1 MFAPPF
7 PPTSGGAMQGQPGQS
22 FQNVNAQGGPP
33 PPQFGGYPKPPFDP
47 SQGYNSNLPAGNMQ
61 NQSQPMNYQARQF
74 PQAPTST
81 PSSQQPPSGPSTVNG
96 MPGAG
101 AYPQQAP
108 TNGFAPHTTAN
119 FQTPQQTASATSQAN
134 GPVPQMP
141 PQSHSGPFP
150 PQQAFPTPSQLSM
163 QSYSTG
169 GQQNHSSP
177 GYPQASAFQPP
188 QAPQQQQTST
198 GQNISGGVPPPSFP
212 PSMPGHGPA
221 GFPTTGGNAQQN
233 AGTAAPGAAM
243 TNQSHIGPPS
253 MPGGFPPGPPGA
265 GPRGMPGSGPG
276 APGAPGAPQAG
287 TPGMPNFGYQGM
299 PNSAHPGMPS
309 AGPPGMPNTGQLG
322 KPSAGPPGMPGMP
335 GGGIPG
341 MPNAGPPGMPGV
353 PGAGPPSMPGMSGA
367 APPGMPGVPGAGPPG
382 MSGYPAMPGMPGA
395 GQPGM
400 SGGIPGAAP
409 PGMLGAGPP
418 GMPGFPQGPG
428 MPPGGPSM
436 QSRQPQPQ
444 PQQRLDPNMMPSAV
458 EVMEIDSAQAGQF
471 PTGYPHANPPP
482 LVSTDFYAV
491 DQGNCSPRL
500 MRSTMYMAP
509 ASNDLLKS
517 SQIPFAVACS
527 PFATLHPQERPAPI
541 IDLGPGGPVRCQRC
555 KAYMCPFMEFQ
566 DGGRRFR
573 CPFCHA
579 STPVEDVYF
588 AHLDHTGRRTDI
600 DHRPELFLGAYEFIA
615 TKQYCKNGLPPKE
628 PAFIFMIDV
637 SYNAIQNGMLHV
649 VCSNL
654 ERILHRLPKELGASE
669 SVIHVGLATFDQVVH
684 FFDLSAAQPSMMV
697 VGDVEDMFVPI
708 VDGLLMPYPQAVQ
721 AIRAALAE
729 IPRLFASS
737 RMTETILGPVVQAG
751 LDALQCADRAGK
763 LFVFSTSLP
772 TVEAPGKLKTRNERN
787 LLGTDKEKTALAPQ
801 GEFYTKLGEQCVK
814 AGVTVDLFL
823 FPNSFVDVASVA
835 QLSAVTGGN
844 VYKYQYFVADKDAPR
859 FLADLT
865 NDVSRQ
871 IAFDCMARVRSSA
884 GIRPVVFQGSFYMEN
899 TTDLEMA
906 SIDEDKTFFAELKHD
921 DKLSDQNAI
930 IQCAVLFT
938 SVSGQRRLRILNLC
952 LPVSSDYN
960 QLYRV
965 ADQGALVSYLLKN
978 AVQINREK
986 GQKEM
991 KEQIFQ
997 RCAQILATYREK
1009 VSESAPLGQLILPE
1023 TLKLLP
1029 LFVNS
1034 IVKNDAINGGSEM
1047 TVDDKVWM
1055 IELIRGMRIDHTML
1069 LLYPKIAPVDH
1080 LELQDPQ
1087 EITSIASSVRASY
1100 DNLSN
1105 TKAYLI
1111 DNGIVLFLWIGLG
1124 VAESWIQDIFGVNS
1138 VAMLDTENAQI
1149 PEKDNPRSRGLRR
1162 AVDLLQEVGPRKR
1175 KLFVI
1180 REKDALEPW
1189 MKKFLVEDRSGPNV
1203 MSYVDFLC
1211 YIHREIRNILT

>member
-1 MFAPPF
+1 MFAPPL
-7 PPTSGGAMQGQPGQS
+7 PPTSGGGQVQQPGAFPSQNANFPPPGAAPQPQFDAFPKQPTGPPQGYPGPS
-22 FQNVNAQGGPP
+22 LAGNSMPNQPSQQYSQQRQFPAVPASSSTPNQQFNPAYPTTNGKPVGVSQAQQPINGFQTPNQAQGGYQQPHPP
-33 PPQFGGYPKPPFDP
+33 MPT
-47 SQGYNSNLPAGNMQ
+47 S
-61 NQSQPMNYQARQF
+61 SQPN
-74 PQAPTST
+74 
-81 PSSQQPPSGPSTVNG
+81 GP
-96 MPGAG
+96 MMAAG
-101 AYPQQAP
+101 APARSP
-108 TNGFAPHTTAN
+108 
-119 FQTPQQTASATSQAN
+119 
-134 GPVPQMP
+134 
-141 PQSHSGPFP
+141 
-150 PQQAFPTPSQLSM
+150 AFPTQPM
-163 QSYSTG
+163 QSSQNNIPQP
-169 GQQNHSSP
+169 QQPFGAPQGPPTTQPHP
-177 GYPQASAFQPP
+177 QQGYPPAMQP
-188 QAPQQQQTST
+188 PQQQQQQHPGSAPMGRPTPPFPQMGGPVPSS
-198 GQNISGGVPPPSFP
+198 NANSGPSPPA
-212 PSMPGHGPA
+212 MGPG
-221 GFPTTGGNAQQN
+221 FGG
-233 AGTAAPGAAM
+233 PGAA
-243 TNQSHIGPPS
+243 TNNQQQ
-253 MPGGFPPGPPGA
+253 F
-265 GPRGMPGSGPG
+265 
-276 APGAPGAPQAG
+276 
-287 TPGMPNFGYQGM
+287 
-299 PNSAHPGMPS
+299 
-309 AGPPGMPNTGQLG
+309 
-322 KPSAGPPGMPGMP
+322 SAGPPGMPGFAPSMPSSGPGGMAGGPPTMSGGPPTMP
-335 GGGIPG
+335 GGGSG
-341 MPNAGPPGMPGV
+341 MTAAGPPGMP
-353 PGAGPPSMPGMSGA
+353 AMPSMPGMA
-367 APPGMPGVPGAGPPG
+367 PGMPGMAPGVPGMA
-382 MSGYPAMPGMPGA
+382 PGMPGMA
-395 GQPGM
+395 PGM
-400 SGGIPGAAP
+400 
-409 PGMLGAGPP
+409 PGMAP
-418 GMPGFPQGPG
+418 GMPGFPQGTGGAPMPG
-428 MPPGGPSM
+428 
-436 QSRQPQPQ
+436 RQGQPQ

-509 ASNDLLKS
+509 ASNDLLKA
-517 SQIPFAVACS
+517 SQLPFAVACS
-527 PFATLHPQERPAPI
+527 PFASLHPQERPAPI

-579 STPVEDVYF
+579 TTPVEDVYF

-637 SYNAIQNGMLHV
+637 SYNAIQNGMLNV
-649 VCSNL
+649 ICANL
-654 ERILHRLPKELGASE
+654 ERVLQRLPKEIGAPE
-669 SVIHVGLATFDQVVH
+669 SVVHVGLATFDQVVH

-697 VGDVEDMFVPI
+697 VGDVGDMFVPI
-708 VDGLLMPYPQAVQ
+708 VDGLLLPYSQAAP

-729 IPRLFASS
+729 IPRLFCQS
-737 RMTETILGPVVQAG
+737 RVTETILGPVVQAG
-751 LDALQCADRAGK
+751 LDALQSADRVGK
-763 LFVFSTSLP
+763 LMVFTTSLP
-772 TVEAPGKLKTRNERN
+772 TVEAPGKLKARNERN
-787 LLGTDKEKTALAPQ
+787 LLGTDKEKTALMPQ

-814 AGVTVDLFL
+814 NGVTVDLFL
-823 FPNSFVDVASVA
+823 FPNSFVDVASIA

-844 VYKYQYFVADKDAPR
+844 VYKYQYFVAEKDSSR
-859 FLADLT
+859 FLADLSH
-865 NDVSRQ
+865 NVSRN

-884 GIRPVVFQGSFYMEN
+884 GIRPVLFQGSFYMEN
-899 TTDLEMA
+899 STDLEIA
-906 SIDEDKTFFAELKHD
+906 SLDEDKTFFAEMKHD
-921 DKLSDQNAI
+921 DKLTDQNAI

-986 GQKEM
+986 GLKDM

-1034 IVKNDAINGGSEM
+1034 IVKNDSINGGSEM

-1055 IELIRGMRIDHTML
+1055 IELIRGMRVDHSML

-1087 EITSIASSVRASY
+1087 EITSITGTVRASY

-1124 VAESWIQDIFGVNS
+1124 VAEAWIQDIFGVNS

-1149 PEKDNPRSRGLRR
+1149 PEKDNARSRGLRR
-1162 AVDLLQEVGPRKR
+1162 AVELLQETGPRKR
-1175 KLFVI
+1175 KLFVV

-1211 YIHREIRNILT
+1211 YIHREIRNILA

>member
-1 MFAPPF
+1 M
-7 PPTSGGAMQGQPGQS
+7 
-22 FQNVNAQGGPP
+22 NIKNASLVSA
-33 PPQFGGYPKPPFDP
+33 QFGGYPKPPFDP
-47 SQGYNSNLPAGNMQ
+47 SQGHNSNLPAGNMQ

-81 PSSQQPPSGPSTVNG
+81 PSSQQPPSGPPTVNG

-101 AYPQQAP
+101 GYPQQAP
-108 TNGFAPHTTAN
+108 TNGFAPHSTAN

-134 GPVPQMP
+134 GP
-141 PQSHSGPFP
+141 
-150 PQQAFPTPSQLSM
+150 AFCYL
-163 QSYSTG
+163 YLLF
-169 GQQNHSSP
+169 
-177 GYPQASAFQPP
+177 A
-188 QAPQQQQTST
+188 
-198 GQNISGGVPPPSFP
+198 V
-212 PSMPGHGPA
+212 
-221 GFPTTGGNAQQN
+221 
-233 AGTAAPGAAM
+233 M

-253 MPGGFPPGPPGA
+253 MPGGFPPGPPGS
-265 GPRGMPGSGPG
+265 GPRGLPGSGPG
-276 APGAPGAPQAG
+276 APGAPGAPQAA
-287 TPGMPNFGYQGM
+287 TPGMPNF
-299 PNSAHPGMPS
+299 
-309 AGPPGMPNTGQLG
+309 GQLG

-335 GGGIPG
+335 GT
-341 MPNAGPPGMPGV
+341 
-353 PGAGPPSMPGMSGA
+353 
-367 APPGMPGVPGAGPPG
+367 
-382 MSGYPAMPGMPGA
+382 

-428 MPPGGPSM
+428 IPPGGPSM

-458 EVMEIDSAQAGQF
+458 GQVMEIDSAQAGQF

-884 GIRPVVFQGSFYMEN
+884 GIRPVIFQGSFYMEN

-1138 VAMLDTENAQI
+1138 VAMLDTENVSAQI

-1162 AVDLLQEVGPRKR
+1162 AVELLQEVGPRKR

>member
-7 PPTSGGAMQGQPGQS
+7 PPSAGGGPVTSQHAPFPGQ
-22 FQNVNAQGGPP
+22 NPNMAGA
-33 PPQFGGYPKPPFDP
+33 PPQ
-47 SQGYNSNLPAGNMQ
+47 
-61 NQSQPMNYQARQF
+61 
-74 PQAPTST
+74 
-81 PSSQQPPSGPSTVNG
+81 
-96 MPGAG
+96 
-101 AYPQQAP
+101 
-108 TNGFAPHTTAN
+108 TA
-119 FQTPQQTASATSQAN
+119 F
-134 GPVPQMP
+134 
-141 PQSHSGPFP
+141 
-150 PQQAFPTPSQLSM
+150 
-163 QSYSTG
+163 
-169 GQQNHSSP
+169 
-177 GYPQASAFQPP
+177 
-188 QAPQQQQTST
+188 
-198 GQNISGGVPPPSFP
+198 
-212 PSMPGHGPA
+212 
-221 GFPTTGGNAQQN
+221 
-233 AGTAAPGAAM
+233 
-243 TNQSHIGPPS
+243 
-253 MPGGFPPGPPGA
+253 GGFPKPA
-265 GPRGMPGSGPG
+265 MENSH
-276 APGAPGAPQAG
+276 
-287 TPGMPNFGYQGM
+287 GY
-299 PNSAHPGMPS
+299 
-309 AGPPGMPNTGQLG
+309 
-322 KPSAGPPGMPGMP
+322 
-335 GGGIPG
+335 
-341 MPNAGPPGMPGV
+341 PGV
-353 PGAGPPSMPGMSGA
+353 PQPGS
-367 APPGMPGVPGAGPPG
+367 APQ
-382 MSGYPAMPGMPGA
+382 MPGMPGA
-395 GQPGM
+395 QPGM
-400 SGGIPGAAP
+400 RPPQAPVPNSSPYQPPSSVPASVNGVHNTAPPTSQPLPPQPGSVSTTSLQPMQASTPATNSQPPFGVSQANGPLPTPAGQAAPNMRPTPQAQMYQTQPQAAQSNYAANSQQHAPVPGYPPSSSYQPNSGAPPAPMTSQHQQFAPPGGPPGMPSFSSPMAGQAPGGFPGPGGGMPSAPHGGFAHPAAPSGPPGPPMMGGQPQLGGGPPLPPMQGGAAP
-409 PGMLGAGPP
+409 PGAPVA
-418 GMPGFPQGPG
+418 PGFPPGPG
-428 MPPGGPSM
+428 APAPGFPPGPGGPAPGFPPGPGAPAPGFPPGPGGPPAGFPGAPGM
-436 QSRQPQPQ
+436 QPRQPQPQ

-509 ASNDLLKS
+509 ASNDLLKTA
-517 SQIPFAVACS
+517 QIPFAVAIS
-527 PFATLHPQERPAPI
+527 PFAALHSKERHPPI

-637 SYNAIQNGMLHV
+637 SYNAVQNGMLQV
-649 VCSNL
+649 ICSNL
-654 ERILHRLPKELGASE
+654 EKLLHRLPKELGASE

-684 FFDLSAAQPSMMV
+684 FFDLSAAQPSMLV
-697 VGDVEDMFVPI
+697 VGDVDDMFVPI
-708 VDGLLMPYPQAVQ
+708 VDGLLLPYSQ
-721 AIRAALAE
+721 AINSIRAVLAE
-729 IPRLFASS
+729 IPRLFAPTKI
-737 RMTETILGPVVQAG
+737 TETILGPVVQAG

-763 LFVFSTSLP
+763 LVIFSTSLP
-772 TVEAPGKLKTRNERN
+772 TYEAPGKLKARNERN
-787 LLGTDKEKTALAPQ
+787 LLGTDKEKTALTPQ
-801 GEFYTKLGEQCVK
+801 GEFYSKLGEQCVK

-823 FPNSFVDVASVA
+823 FPNSFVDVASIA

-859 FLADLT
+859 FLADLDH
-865 NDVSRQ
+865 NISRQ

-884 GIRPVVFQGSFYMEN
+884 GIRPVLFQGSFFMEN
-899 TTDLEMA
+899 STDLEMA
-906 SIDEDKTFFAELKHD
+906 SIDEDKSFFAELKHD

-930 IQCAVLFT
+930 VQCAVLFT
-938 SVSGQRRLRILNLC
+938 SVSGQRRLRILNIC

-965 ADQGALVSYLLKN
+965 ADQGALVSYMLKN
-978 AVQINREK
+978 AVQANRER
-986 GQKEM
+986 GNKEM
-991 KEQIFQ
+991 KDQVFQ

-1055 IELIRGMRIDHTML
+1055 IELIRGMRVDHAML
-1069 LLYPKIAPVDH
+1069 LLYPKIVPVDH
-1080 LELQDPQ
+1080 LELQDPS
-1087 EITSIASSVRASY
+1087 EMTTVTGSVRASY
-1100 DNLSN
+1100 ENLN
-1105 TKAYLI
+1105 HTRAYLI

-1124 VAESWIQDIFGVNS
+1124 VAEAWVQDIFGVNS
-1138 VAMLDTENAQI
+1138 IAMLDTENAQI
-1149 PEKDNPRSRGLRR
+1149 PEKDNARSRGLRR
-1162 AVDLLQEVGPRKR
+1162 AVELLQEVGPRKR
-1175 KLFVI
+1175 KLFVV

-1211 YIHREIRNILT
+1211 YIHREIRNILS